1 MSHYNN
7 IATSQTLHMANI
19 GCRFCNIFYAL
30 SCNNEQ
36 DVTILKE
43 FGRSNFVQRSV
54 RNTLVKPYS
63 IGGIDFSITDARD
76 AFGSNIFTLNSRSPE
91 KICSDI
97 TQCLVFD
104 TVRAQ
109 FSN

>member
-43 FGRSNFVQRSV
+43 FGRSNFV
-54 RNTLVKPYS
+54 
-63 IGGIDFSITDARD
+63 
-76 AFGSNIFTLNSRSPE
+76 
-91 KICSDI
+91 
-97 TQCLVFD
+97 
-104 TVRAQ
+104 
-109 FSN
+109 